1 MLNGCTS
8 LEPKTGAN
16 VYQHHQSVADMNSAF
31 AELINREIDE
41 DIQNSPFIA
50 ILADESVDIAVY
62 KKLDIYIRLVKDN
75 EPCTRFVG
83 NRNAPDG
90 KAETIY
96 NALMNFMEEKNINCG
111 TKLVGLGS
119 DGASVMMGRHSG
131 VGVRLK
137 SVAPFL
143 VHTHC
148 VAHRL
153 ALCTSQAAKS
163 VKLLDEYQTLLTN
176 LFNFYSNLAVRYN
189 KLREIQSILELKPVT
204 LKVAASTSWLS
215 LHNAVDAIYKCWP
228 ALVDCLDHQA
238 AEDNNENAAK
248 AKGYLKQVQQYK
260 FVAATCMMKDV
271 LPTLTKLSVFF
282 QKESVGLAS
291 VPAMVSSTITTLQ
304 ALRDDLN
311 GDLANLPSLK
321 ELNQGVLAD
330 GLYHEKEL
338 QQAGD
343 NARRSFIAA
352 GDTFL
357 ANLIQNLNERF
368 PKETLDIC
376 KALDLVVNPQ

>member
-1 MLNGCTS
+1 M
-8 LEPKTGAN
+8 
-16 VYQHHQSVADMNSAF
+16 
-31 AELINREIDE
+31 
-41 DIQNSPFIA
+41 
-50 ILADESVDIAVY
+50 
-62 KKLDIYIRLVKDN
+62 
-75 EPCTRFVG
+75 
-83 NRNAPDG
+83 
-90 KAETIY
+90 
-96 NALMNFMEEKNINCG
+96 
-111 TKLVGLGS
+111 
-119 DGASVMMGRHSG
+119 
-131 VGVRLK
+131 
-137 SVAPFL
+137 
-143 VHTHC
+143 
-148 VAHRL
+148 
-153 ALCTSQAAKS
+153 
-163 VKLLDEYQTLLTN
+163 DEYQTLLTN
-176 LFNFYSNLAVRYN
+176 LSNFYSNSAVRYN
-189 KLREIQSILELKPVT
+189 KFKIQSILELKPVT
-204 LKVAASTSWLS
+204 LKVAASTRWLS
-215 LHNAVDAIYKCWP
+215 IHNAVDAIYKCWP

-291 VPAMVSSTITTLQ
+291 VPPMVSSTITTLQ

-311 GDLANLPSLK
+311 GDSANLPSLK

-330 GLYHEKEL
+330 RLYHEKEL

-376 KALDLVVNPQ
+376 KALDLVVNPQSLPESSVALAAHGVEALNKLIEHYGQPKTTSGNRNIDPLIDPDVKRADYLQFKFLLNTHRVMNMQ